1 MPNAERQVVV
11 LRKRE
16 RYLSYLRGFCFEENF
31 TKALQLL
38 FIIVGV
44 LFSML
49 VLRALIRGVHSD
61 TYFSP
66 IWIFQPSHY

>member
-1 MPNAERQVVV
+1 MPNVERQVVV
-11 LRKRE
+11 LQKRE
-16 RYLSYLRGFCFEENF
+16 RYLSYLRGFCFEEIF

-38 FIIVGV
+38 IIIVGL

-66 IWIFQPSHY
+66 IWIYQSSQY